1 MLQLLAER
9 HDLGLGRV
17 QLQSAGSHPL
27 ADVLDAD
34 SEAVNGCL
42 YLADL
47 AVVNVLVDVPTMMQ
61 DQLFKL
67 ISLQKV
73 QQRPQD
79 GTLRNTKQK
88 QLLTG

>member
-1 MLQLLAER
+1 
-9 HDLGLGRV
+9 
-17 QLQSAGSHPL
+17 
-27 ADVLDAD
+27 
-34 SEAVNGCL
+34 
-42 YLADL
+42 L

>member
-1 MLQLLAER
+1 
-9 HDLGLGRV
+9 
-17 QLQSAGSHPL
+17 
-27 ADVLDAD
+27 
-34 SEAVNGCL
+34 
-42 YLADL
+42 L

-73 QQRPQD
+73 QQRSQD